1 MAITHTNP
9 HPSHPHQLPLQVSLP
24 ADARLD
30 ALYTGPNAWF
40 KAWLEEHWG
49 QDSVGDTSDREETNL
64 LLEAAPGA
72 GLTHWLQAICRQ
84 GEDAGLPVFY
94 LNLADLTDYE
104 PDVLEGMADMP
115 LLCLDDA
122 HRVLGQPGWDE
133 ALFHLFN
140 AQRDQ
145 GHRLAIGVQRPLSE
159 MQATMLPD
167 LYSRLT
173 WGLRVSLK
181 LPQEDSD
188 WEQAIAW
195 LARQRGLNIN
205 QDTVRY
211 LAVRGPRDWRGM
223 AELMAT
229 LDTQALAAKRRIT
242 QPFIREVTGW

>member
-1 MAITHTNP
+1 MPITHP
-9 HPSHPHQLPLQVSLP
+9 QSSRPHQLPLQVSLP
-24 ADARLD
+24 ADAHLD
-30 ALYTGPNAWF
+30 ALYASPNAWF
-40 KAWLEEHWG
+40 KAWLEEHWSQG
-49 QDSVGDTSDREETNL
+49 LGDNQESNL

-140 AQRDQ
+140 AQHDQ
-145 GHRLAIGVQRPLSE
+145 GHRLVIGVQLPLSE
-159 MQATMLPD
+159 LQATMLPD

-205 QDTVRY
+205 QDTAHY

-223 AELMAT
+223 ADLMAT
-229 LDTQALAAKRRIT
+229 LDTRALAAKRRIT